1 VHNLLDNA
9 VKYSNGAKEI
19 VVGVDSADGGV
30 ELWVKDHGIGIS
42 REEQEKIFERFHR
55 VGTGAIHDVK
65 GSGLGLAIVNHIV
78 QAHEGRVT
86 VESETG
92 KGSRF
97 SIFLPGGRS
106 SG

>member
-1 VHNLLDNA
+1 M
-9 VKYSNGAKEI
+9 
-19 VVGVDSADGGV
+19 
-30 ELWVKDHGIGIS
+30 LWVKDHGIRSS
-42 REEQEKIFERFHR
+42 REEQAKIFERFHR

-78 QAHEGRVT
+78 QSHEGRVT

-97 SIFLPGGRS
+97 SIFLPGGGS